1 MVIGEII
8 CRFEENLQE
17 ILIVHSDIT
26 FKPLLNEGSSHYKV
40 DEEILNCE
48 KKFICQ
54 F

>member
-26 FKPLLNEGSSHYKV
+26 FKPLSNEDSSHYKG